1 MIGIKAIA
9 SYVPPNFIDNIEQA
23 LAFGESEEFIKNKIG
38 AIRLSRKEDNQETSD
53 LAVLAVQALFEKCPE
68 LEKNAIDAIVVV
80 TQNPDGEGLPH
91 TAAILQKKLGLP
103 VTVAAFDVSLGCSG
117 YVYGL
122 FILKGFL
129 EASGL
134 SNGILVTADPYSKIV
149 ASDDRITSLLF
160 GDAATATWLGESPL
174 WCLDAVSYGTDG
186 SGADYLKAE
195 QGRLQMNGRHV
206 FNFATIQVAPH
217 INQLLERENL
227 SPADIDLFCL
237 HQGSAAILDAI
248 AKHFGD
254 FSERFVKDMT
264 NTGNTVSSSIPLLLE
279 KRAFHG
285 EMNRVLIS
293 GFGVGFS
300 WATAII
306 SKSHKEDAHVE

>member
-9 SYVPPNFIDNIEQA
+9 SHVPPNFIDNIEQA
-23 LAFGESEEFIKNKIG
+23 QAFGETEEFIKNKIG
-38 AIRLSRKEDNQETSD
+38 AIRLPRKEEHQETSD
-53 LAVLAVQALFEKCPE
+53 LALLAVQALFKKCPE
-68 LEKNAIDAIVVV
+68 LNKGGIDALVVV

-91 TAAILQKKLGLP
+91 TAAILQNKLGLS

-134 SNGILVTADPYSKIV
+134 SNGILVTADPYSKIL
-149 ASDDRITSLLF
+149 ASGDRVTNLLF
-160 GDAATATWLGESPL
+160 GDAATATWLGKSPL
-174 WCLDAVSYGTDG
+174 WCLDAVAYGTDG
-186 SGADYLKAE
+186 LGADYLKVD
-195 QGRLQMNGRHV
+195 QHRLQMNGRRV
-206 FNFATIQVAPH
+206 YNFASNQVEPH
-217 INQLLERENL
+217 IKQLLERENL

-237 HQGSAAILDAI
+237 HQGSAAILDGI

-254 FSERFVKDMT
+254 LSERFVKDMT

-279 KRAFHG
+279 TRVLSG
-285 EMNRVLIS
+285 GLNRILIS

-306 SKSHKEDAHVE
+306 SKVHKEDTHFD